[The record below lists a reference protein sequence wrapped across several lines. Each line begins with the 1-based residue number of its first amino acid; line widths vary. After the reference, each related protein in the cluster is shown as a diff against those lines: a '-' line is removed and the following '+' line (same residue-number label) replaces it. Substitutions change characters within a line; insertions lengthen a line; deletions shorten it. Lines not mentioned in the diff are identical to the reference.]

1 MKIGFIGDIVGK
13 PGRDMIKMHLKKLR
27 KEFDIDFVIANTEN
41 ASHGFGI
48 NAKNAAELFNGGI
61 DVMSGGNHTWDRG
74 EVAECMNTMPILRPY
89 NLPDIVPGRGAIVCD
104 IKGAKLGVINLM
116 GHFTMPMCD
125 NPFLKAKEAVNF
137 VKEQGAEAVFID
149 FHAEST
155 SEKTALFAMLKG
167 EVSGIVGTHTHV
179 GTDDLTIDKGT
190 LFLCDIGLSGCRD
203 GVIGVDKESPIK
215 RFSTGLNYPFE
226 IPKECKK
233 IFQMVVF
240 ELQSRVCMDAFK
252 IKIYDENEREI
263 TKARHE

>member
-13 PGRDMIKMHLKKLR
+13 PGRDMIKTHLKKLR
-27 KEFDIDFVIANTEN
+27 EEFGIDFVMANTEN

-48 NAKNAAELFNGGI
+48 NMKNAVELFNNGI

-74 EVAECMNTMPILRPY
+74 EIVECMKTMLILRPY
-89 NLPDIVPGRGAIVCD
+89 NLPDLVPGRGAVVCD
-104 IKGAKLGVINLM
+104 IDGCKLGIINLM

-137 VKEQGAEAVFID
+137 VKEEGAEAVFID

-167 EVSGIVGTHTHV
+167 EISGIVGTHTHV
-179 GTDDLTIDKGT
+179 GTDDLTIDEGT
-190 LFLCDIGLSGCRD
+190 LFLCDIGLTGCRD
-203 GVIGVDKESPIK
+203 GVIGVDKEAAIK
-215 RFSTGLNYPFE
+215 RFLTGLNYPFD

-233 IFQMVVF
+233 IFQMVIF
-240 ELQSRVCMDAFK
+240 ELQGRVCVDAFK
-252 IKIYDENEREI
+252 IKIYDEYEREI
-263 TKARHE
+263 TKAHNG